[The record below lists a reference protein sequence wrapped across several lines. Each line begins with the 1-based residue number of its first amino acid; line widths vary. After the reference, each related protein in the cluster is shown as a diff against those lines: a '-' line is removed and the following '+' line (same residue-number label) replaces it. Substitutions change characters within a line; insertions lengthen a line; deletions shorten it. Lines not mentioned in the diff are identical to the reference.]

1 MKKRKITPGGLI
13 YACVAGIWLITTIF
27 PLYFAILSSF
37 KDDQTI
43 FADFFALPQR
53 FGLDNYISA
62 EKMVH
67 ILRATANSLLLSAG
81 SICLMLG
88 VSIMGA
94 YVTARKRIPGSEGV
108 TLFLIAAMMIP
119 IQSAIV
125 PIVQMVSAI
134 GQRNNLFVLMVIY
147 AGINLSMVFF
157 ILKGY
162 IEGIPKELDEAAKID
177 GCSYPQIF
185 ARVILPLITPAL
197 VTGGIFSFMWRWDD
211 FLSALL
217 YINKS
222 IKYPVSLALKL
233 FCDPGSSSDYGAM
246 FAMASLSILP
256 SVIIFIFF
264 QKYLVEGISTSGL
277 KG

>member
-1 MKKRKITPGGLI
+1 MKKRKITPGGIL
-13 YACVAGIWLITTIF
+13 YACAAGIWLITTIF
-27 PLYFAILSSF
+27 PLYFAVLSSF

-67 ILRATANSLLLSAG
+67 ILRATANSLFLSAG

-88 VSIMGA
+88 VSVMGA

-147 AGINLSMVFF
+147 AGVNLSMVFF

-162 IEGIPKELDEAAKID
+162 IEGIPKELDEAAMID
-177 GCSYPQIF
+177 G
-185 ARVILPLITPAL
+185 
-197 VTGGIFSFMWRWDD
+197 
-211 FLSALL
+211 
-217 YINKS
+217 
-222 IKYPVSLALKL
+222 
-233 FCDPGSSSDYGAM
+233 
-246 FAMASLSILP
+246 ASLLSIMNCQSP
-256 SVIIFIFF
+256 MC
-264 QKYLVEGISTSGL
+264 
-277 KG
+277 

>member
-1 MKKRKITPGGLI
+1 MKKRKITPG
-13 YACVAGIWLITTIF
+13 VAGIWLITTIF

-162 IEGIPKELDEAAKID
+162 IEGIPKELDEAAMID
-177 GCSYPQIF
+177 GASLFQTLL
-185 ARVILPLITPAL
+185 RVIVPVAKPALSTCAITSFLFIYNELPIANVLITKPQL
-197 VTGGIFSFMWRWDD
+197 KPISV
-211 FLSALL
+211 ALL
-217 YINKS
+217 N
-222 IKYPVSLALKL
+222 
-233 FCDPGSSSDYGAM
+233 
-246 FAMASLSILP
+246 
-256 SVIIFIFF
+256 
-264 QKYLVEGISTSGL
+264 L
-277 KG
+277 KGDFGTLYAVSFASIVISIIPTVVFYLIAQEKVESSICSGVVKG

>member
-13 YACVAGIWLITTIF
+13 YACAAGIWLITTIF

-157 ILKGY
+157 IL
-162 IEGIPKELDEAAKID
+162 
-177 GCSYPQIF
+177 
-185 ARVILPLITPAL
+185 RVIVPVAKPALSTCAITSFLFIYNELPIANVLITKPQL
-197 VTGGIFSFMWRWDD
+197 KPISV
-211 FLSALL
+211 ALL
-217 YINKS
+217 N
-222 IKYPVSLALKL
+222 
-233 FCDPGSSSDYGAM
+233 
-246 FAMASLSILP
+246 
-256 SVIIFIFF
+256 
-264 QKYLVEGISTSGL
+264 L
-277 KG
+277 KGDFGTLYAVSFASIVISIIPTVVFYLIAQEKVESSICSGVVKG

>member
-1 MKKRKITPGGLI
+1 MYEIPG
-13 YACVAGIWLITTIF
+13 AAGIWLITTIF

-162 IEGIPKELDEAAKID
+162 IEGIPKELDEAAMID
-177 GCSYPQIF
+177 GASLFQTLL
-185 ARVILPLITPAL
+185 RVIVPVAKPALSTCAITSFLFIYNELPIANVLITKPQL
-197 VTGGIFSFMWRWDD
+197 KPISV
-211 FLSALL
+211 ALL
-217 YINKS
+217 N
-222 IKYPVSLALKL
+222 
-233 FCDPGSSSDYGAM
+233 
-246 FAMASLSILP
+246 
-256 SVIIFIFF
+256 
-264 QKYLVEGISTSGL
+264 L
-277 KG
+277 KGDFGTLYAVSFASIVISIIPTVVFYLIAQEKVESSICSGVVKG

>member
-13 YACVAGIWLITTIF
+13 YACAAGIWLITTIF

-162 IEGIPKELDEAAKID
+162 IEGIPKELDEAAMID
-177 GCSYPQIF
+177 GASLFQTLL
-185 ARVILPLITPAL
+185 RVIVPVAKPAL
-197 VTGGIFSFMWRWDD
+197 ST
-211 FLSALL
+211 LSL
-217 YINKS
+217 IH
-222 IKYPVSLALKL
+222 I
-233 FCDPGSSSDYGAM
+233 
-246 FAMASLSILP
+246 
-256 SVIIFIFF
+256 
-264 QKYLVEGISTSGL
+264 
-277 KG
+277 

>member
-13 YACVAGIWLITTIF
+13 YACDAGIWLITTIF

-134 GQRNNLFVLMVIY
+134 GQRNNLFVLMIIY

-162 IEGIPKELDEAAKID
+162 IEGIPKELDEAAMID
-177 GCSYPQIF
+177 GASLFQTLL
-185 ARVILPLITPAL
+185 RVIVPVAKPALSTCAITSFLFIYNELPIANVLITKPQL
-197 VTGGIFSFMWRWDD
+197 KPISV
-211 FLSALL
+211 ALL
-217 YINKS
+217 N
-222 IKYPVSLALKL
+222 
-233 FCDPGSSSDYGAM
+233 
-246 FAMASLSILP
+246 
-256 SVIIFIFF
+256 
-264 QKYLVEGISTSGL
+264 L
-277 KG
+277 KGDFGTLYAVSFASIVISIIPTVVFYLIAQEKVESSICSGVVKG

>member
-1 MKKRKITPGGLI
+1 
-13 YACVAGIWLITTIF
+13 
-27 PLYFAILSSF
+27 
-37 KDDQTI
+37 
-43 FADFFALPQR
+43 
-53 FGLDNYISA
+53 
-62 EKMVH
+62 MVH
-67 ILRATANSLLLSAG
+67 ILRATANSLLLSTG

-162 IEGIPKELDEAAKID
+162 IEGIPKELDEAAMID
-177 GCSYPQIF
+177 GASLFQTLL
-185 ARVILPLITPAL
+185 RVIVPVAKPALSTCAITSFLFIYNELPIANVLITKPQL
-197 VTGGIFSFMWRWDD
+197 KPISV
-211 FLSALL
+211 ALL
-217 YINKS
+217 N
-222 IKYPVSLALKL
+222 
-233 FCDPGSSSDYGAM
+233 
-246 FAMASLSILP
+246 
-256 SVIIFIFF
+256 
-264 QKYLVEGISTSGL
+264 L
-277 KG
+277 KGDFGTLYAVSFASIVISIIPTVVFYLIAQEKVESSICSGVVKG

>member
-1 MKKRKITPGGLI
+1 MKKRKITPGGIL
-13 YACVAGIWLITTIF
+13 YACAAGIWLITTIF
-27 PLYFAILSSF
+27 PLYFAVLSSF

-43 FADFFALPQR
+43 FLPQR

-67 ILRATANSLLLSAG
+67 ILRATANSLFLSAG

-88 VSIMGA
+88 VSVMGA

-147 AGINLSMVFF
+147 AGVNLSMVFF

-162 IEGIPKELDEAAKID
+162 IEGIPKELDEAAMID
-177 GCSYPQIF
+177 GASLFQTLL
-185 ARVILPLITPAL
+185 RVIIPVAKPALSTCAITSFLFIYNELPIANVLITKPQL
-197 VTGGIFSFMWRWDD
+197 KPISV
-211 FLSALL
+211 ALL
-217 YINKS
+217 N
-222 IKYPVSLALKL
+222 
-233 FCDPGSSSDYGAM
+233 
-246 FAMASLSILP
+246 
-256 SVIIFIFF
+256 
-264 QKYLVEGISTSGL
+264 L
-277 KG
+277 KGDFGTLYAVSFASIVISIIPTVIFYLIAQEKVESSICSGVVKG

>member
-1 MKKRKITPGGLI
+1 M
-13 YACVAGIWLITTIF
+13 ITTIF

-162 IEGIPKELDEAAKID
+162 IEGIPKELDEAAMID
-177 GCSYPQIF
+177 GASLFQTLL
-185 ARVILPLITPAL
+185 RVIVPVAKPALSTCAITSFLFIYNELPIANVLITKPQL
-197 VTGGIFSFMWRWDD
+197 KPISV
-211 FLSALL
+211 ALL
-217 YINKS
+217 N
-222 IKYPVSLALKL
+222 
-233 FCDPGSSSDYGAM
+233 
-246 FAMASLSILP
+246 
-256 SVIIFIFF
+256 
-264 QKYLVEGISTSGL
+264 L
-277 KG
+277 KGDFGTLYAVSFASIVISIIPTVVFYLIAQEKVESSICSGVVKG

>member
-1 MKKRKITPGGLI
+1 MKKRK
-13 YACVAGIWLITTIF
+13 ITTIF

-134 GQRNNLFVLMVIY
+134 GQRNNLFVLMIIY

-162 IEGIPKELDEAAKID
+162 IEGIPKELDEAAMID
-177 GCSYPQIF
+177 GASLFQTLL
-185 ARVILPLITPAL
+185 RVIVPVAKPALSTCAITSFLFIYNELPIANVLITKPQL
-197 VTGGIFSFMWRWDD
+197 KPISV
-211 FLSALL
+211 ALL
-217 YINKS
+217 N
-222 IKYPVSLALKL
+222 
-233 FCDPGSSSDYGAM
+233 
-246 FAMASLSILP
+246 
-256 SVIIFIFF
+256 
-264 QKYLVEGISTSGL
+264 L
-277 KG
+277 KGDFGTLYAVSFASIVISIIPTVVFYLIAQEKVESSICSGVVKG

>member
-13 YACVAGIWLITTIF
+13 YACAAGIWLITTIF

-134 GQRNNLFVLMVIY
+134 GQRNNLFVLMIIY

-185 ARVILPLITPAL
+185 GRVILPLITPAL

-217 YINKS
+217 YVNKS

>member
-13 YACVAGIWLITTIF
+13 YACAAGIWLITTIF

-81 SICLMLG
+81 LICLMLG

-162 IEGIPKELDEAAKID
+162 IEGIPKELDEAAMID
-177 GCSYPQIF
+177 GASLFQTLL
-185 ARVILPLITPAL
+185 RVIVPVAKPAL
-197 VTGGIFSFMWRWDD
+197 
-211 FLSALL
+211 
-217 YINKS
+217 S
-222 IKYPVSLALKL
+222 IVPV
-233 FCDPGSSSDYGAM
+233 
-246 FAMASLSILP
+246 
-256 SVIIFIFF
+256 
-264 QKYLVEGISTSGL
+264 YL
-277 KG
+277 

>member
-13 YACVAGIWLITTIF
+13 YACAAGIWLITTIF

-162 IEGIPKELDEAAKID
+162 IEGIPKELDEAAMID
-177 GCSYPQIF
+177 GASLFQTLL
-185 ARVILPLITPAL
+185 RVIVPVAKPALSTCAITSFLFIYNELPIANVLITKPQL
-197 VTGGIFSFMWRWDD
+197 KPISV
-211 FLSALL
+211 ALL
-217 YINKS
+217 N
-222 IKYPVSLALKL
+222 
-233 FCDPGSSSDYGAM
+233 
-246 FAMASLSILP
+246 
-256 SVIIFIFF
+256 
-264 QKYLVEGISTSGL
+264 L
-277 KG
+277 KGDFGTLYAVSFASIVISIIPTVVFYLIAQEKVESSI

>member
-1 MKKRKITPGGLI
+1 M
-13 YACVAGIWLITTIF
+13 ITTIF

-134 GQRNNLFVLMVIY
+134 GQRNNLFVLMIIY

-162 IEGIPKELDEAAKID
+162 IEGIPKELDEAAMID
-177 GCSYPQIF
+177 GASLFQTLL
-185 ARVILPLITPAL
+185 RVIVPVAKPALSTCAITSFLFIYNELPIANVLITKPQL
-197 VTGGIFSFMWRWDD
+197 KPISV
-211 FLSALL
+211 ALL
-217 YINKS
+217 N
-222 IKYPVSLALKL
+222 
-233 FCDPGSSSDYGAM
+233 
-246 FAMASLSILP
+246 
-256 SVIIFIFF
+256 
-264 QKYLVEGISTSGL
+264 L
-277 KG
+277 KGDFGTLYAVSFASIVISIIPTVVFYLIAQEKVESSICSGVVKG

>member
-1 MKKRKITPGGLI
+1 MRYCPRLR
-13 YACVAGIWLITTIF
+13 TI
-27 PLYFAILSSF
+27 
-37 KDDQTI
+37 QTI

-134 GQRNNLFVLMVIY
+134 GQRNNLFVLMIIY

-162 IEGIPKELDEAAKID
+162 IEGIPKELDEAAMID
-177 GCSYPQIF
+177 GCGTLRTYFMIVFP
-185 ARVILPLITPAL
+185 ILKPTAITVAILNTMWIWNDYLLPTLILGSDPNIRTLPMAIQYL
-197 VTGGIFSFMWRWDD
+197 RGG
-211 FLSALL
+211 
-217 YINKS
+217 
-222 IKYPVSLALKL
+222 
-233 FCDPGSSSDYGAM
+233 YGAIDM
-246 FAMASLSILP
+246 GAMMAMIVLAIIP
-256 SVIIFIFF
+256 VVIFYLTC
-264 QKYLVEGISTSGL
+264 QKYII
-277 KG
+277 KGVVAGAVKG

>member
-147 AGINLSMVFF
+147 AGINLSM
-157 ILKGY
+157 L
-162 IEGIPKELDEAAKID
+162 
-177 GCSYPQIF
+177 
-185 ARVILPLITPAL
+185 
-197 VTGGIFSFMWRWDD
+197 
-211 FLSALL
+211 
-217 YINKS
+217 
-222 IKYPVSLALKL
+222 
-233 FCDPGSSSDYGAM
+233 
-246 FAMASLSILP
+246 
-256 SVIIFIFF
+256 
-264 QKYLVEGISTSGL
+264 
-277 KG
+277 